1 MVGFSTLARILGEC
15 SLVHFLPVLLR
26 LLLLRLLLL
35 RLLLLRLLLLL
46 LLLVEI
52 SWRTLAP
59 LSTPGSVHSGS
70 ES

>member
-46 LLLVEI
+46 LLVEI